1 MRLRHSVIVQAPI
14 ETAES
19 ACGPRFQRRHCYFS
33 GNRSWVVG
41 LYREAGRRGIDVEPV
56 PNVGAGSISH
66 SEEVADATEAAT
78 GDQCSAVW

>member
-1 MRLRHSVIVQAPI
+1 
-14 ETAES
+14 
-19 ACGPRFQRRHCYFS
+19 
-33 GNRSWVVG
+33 VVG

-56 PNVGAGSISH
+56 PNAGAGSISH